1 MRSSAGF
8 ELLAG
13 RTIVGTPRSGIP
25 RNTVSTNPRLVG
37 VAYFML

>member
-13 RTIVGTPRSGIP
+13 RTSVGTPRSGIP
-25 RNTVSTNPRLVG
+25 RNTVSTKPRLVG
-37 VAYFML
+37 VANLAL